1 MTNCVYGIEKF
12 EHRTENY
19 KVINSDILCDDVDVC
34 IIGSGAAGA
43 ILGTKL
49 AESGKSVVV
58 LEKGGY
64 YDGESM
70 NQRESD
76 MIPLLWKNAGAN
88 FTSNLRIA
96 IAQGSCLGG
105 STVIND
111 AVCFRIPPIVSE
123 QWQRM
128 GVAITQ
134 NEWDKANDE
143 VSERINVTDVTEEE
157 LNTNAR
163 KLREACQKYL
173 YKGELI
179 QNHYKNRRNCGPSIS
194 DKSLQSCVKCG
205 FCHLGCHY
213 DTKQSMLVTYIHDAL
228 VNENI
233 NYKVYCNCRAD
244 LITSENGIANGVNAT
259 FVDSNGLETFRIRI
273 NAKVTI
279 VSAGAIASS
288 NLLQKSLIDGNNKVG
303 KGLALHPAPFVMGL
317 FDEEIHGNRG
327 IPMSY
332 TCHEFGVTNGVQ
344 KGGFLIESIFLPI
357 FQMALA
363 IPSMG
368 LDHKRMMQNYNHYT
382 MAGIMSR
389 DDSVGK
395 VLISYNGNPKVIYN
409 LSEQTIED
417 MARGMSIL
425 SRMWFNIGAKAVV
438 TSHIDAYEIGTKAD
452 IPKLKDAVRN
462 NPDGLML
469 GSAHPQGGNR
479 MGENENECVVDS
491 NCKVFGF
498 DNLYVCDASVF
509 PTALGVN
516 PQLTVMALATITAN
530 KIIKKWKDDH
540 APISTTK
547 LGNICNISQPR
558 YCKTEQISEQ
568 FSVADHKENLL
579 QSLVN
584 SEDDKIIIGTNWKFD
599 AQTLQIY
606 NNRYWKG
613 FYGRDMDAFTTA
625 LRYFGGF
632 YKRFGYKNNRIEGI
646 THPFET
652 QVINAKSIASEKE
665 IPGYGKVIHLE
676 YQDFPFSNA
685 YDLLKIVDENTII
698 GKAFLGQFGRGRELF
713 SFSMSKIYDVDFLTK
728 QDLLTLFNSNELS
741 HKPDEKELVG
751 KWEGMLVSDSSL
763 SPRSQIFYF
772 DYEDGEIDMRYS
784 FANMLHGRSD
794 ITITEN
800 SIFRLDDQTPFHDEI
815 RMVTPDFGVGLWISE
830 WSSRNILEPIIQD
843 LVRYYPIKILTNDD
857 LKDKLSF
864 LKHFY
869 LPGIRLPKELGLSFL
884 QVEENEQNETR
895 VGLSYILKRI

>member
-1 MTNCVYGIEKF
+1 
-12 EHRTENY
+12 
-19 KVINSDILCDDVDVC
+19 
-34 IIGSGAAGA
+34 
-43 ILGTKL
+43 
-49 AESGKSVVV
+49 
-58 LEKGGY
+58 
-64 YDGESM
+64 
-70 NQRESD
+70 
-76 MIPLLWKNAGAN
+76 
-88 FTSNLRIA
+88 
-96 IAQGSCLGG
+96 
-105 STVIND
+105 
-111 AVCFRIPPIVSE
+111 
-123 QWQRM
+123 
-128 GVAITQ
+128 
-134 NEWDKANDE
+134 
-143 VSERINVTDVTEEE
+143 
-157 LNTNAR
+157 
-163 KLREACQKYL
+163 
-173 YKGELI
+173 
-179 QNHYKNRRNCGPSIS
+179 
-194 DKSLQSCVKCG
+194 
-205 FCHLGCHY
+205 
-213 DTKQSMLVTYIHDAL
+213 
-228 VNENI
+228 
-233 NYKVYCNCRAD
+233 
-244 LITSENGIANGVNAT
+244 
-259 FVDSNGLETFRIRI
+259 
-273 NAKVTI
+273 
-279 VSAGAIASS
+279 
-288 NLLQKSLIDGNNKVG
+288 
-303 KGLALHPAPFVMGL
+303 
-317 FDEEIHGNRG
+317 
-327 IPMSY
+327 
-332 TCHEFGVTNGVQ
+332 
-344 KGGFLIESIFLPI
+344 
-357 FQMALA
+357 
-363 IPSMG
+363 
-368 LDHKRMMQNYNHYT
+368 
-382 MAGIMSR
+382 
-389 DDSVGK
+389 
-395 VLISYNGNPKVIYN
+395 
-409 LSEQTIED
+409 
-417 MARGMSIL
+417 
-425 SRMWFNIGAKAVV
+425 MWFNIGAKAVV